1 MIDELSQSVS
11 SAAPPGVATETHTA
25 PVPATF
31 TRVPPSAPSHPAFS
45 ILTEIETVLRDL
57 DVIPAHIAA
66 WIKAKLA
73 EAKSKF

>member
-1 MIDELSQSVS
+1 MIDELTTAPDTSTTPTPAP
-11 SAAPPGVATETHTA
+11 AAP
-25 PVPATF
+25 
-31 TRVPPSAPSHPAFS
+31 HPAFS
-45 ILTEIETVLRDL
+45 ILAEIETVLRDL